1 MRKLITAGLAALT
14 LGGSLAATAL
24 PAAAAPHGSHGGGGW
39 HGGGGGHSSGG
50 GWHGGGGGGWH
61 GGGGGWH
68 GGGGGW
74 HGGGF
79 HHGDDDDWGWGLGA
93 GLAGF
98 ALGAAFADRPYY
110 YDYSPGYY
118 YDDGYYGTCVGHRR
132 VWDPYVGHYIIRRF
146 YYAC

>member
-14 LGGSLAATAL
+14 LGGSLAATAGL
-24 PAAAAPHGSHGGGGW
+24 AAAEPHGSH
-39 HGGGGGHSSGG
+39 
-50 GWHGGGGGGWH
+50 
-61 GGGGGWH
+61 
-68 GGGGGW
+68 GGGW

-79 HHGDDDDWGWGLGA
+79 RHRDDDDDWGWGLGA

-98 ALGAAFADRPYY
+98 ALGTALADRPYY
-110 YDYSPGYY
+110 YDYGPGYY

>member
-14 LGGSLAATAL
+14 LGGSLAATAV
-24 PAAAAPHGSHGGGGW
+24 PAAAEPHGSHGGGW
-39 HGGGGGHSSGG
+39 HGGGGD
-50 GWHGGGGGGWH
+50 GWRGGGGGWR
-61 GGGGGWH
+61 GGGGGWR
-68 GGGGGW
+68 GGHEW

-79 HHGDDDDWGWGLGA
+79 RHRDDDDDWGWGLGA

-98 ALGAAFADRPYY
+98 ALGTALADRPYY
-110 YDYSPGYY
+110 YDYGPGYY